1 MTSIRPHGIWGRDLD
16 STYPIM
22 EAAGFEPASR
32 DASRQA
38 STCIVVLF
46 QISPP
51 EAPDD
56 RLPIRL
62 VQCFLASTTQTIVS
76 ASLLFDVQIRPTG
89 KAEKGRAAYLGSHA
103 QLVVAN

>member
-1 MTSIRPHGIWGRDLD
+1 MTSIRPHDTCRSDLD
-16 STYPIM
+16 SVYSLL

-38 STCIVVLF
+38 STCLVVLF

-76 ASLLFDVQIRPTG
+76 ASLLFDVRIRPTG
-89 KAEKGRAAYLGSHA
+89 KAGKGRAAYLGSHA
-103 QLVVAN
+103 QLVVAK